1 MSKQKKAPGAF
12 TRKQIEKRKKPSA
25 RRLIKL
31 IEALAEVI
39 PIGSSIVDLGAGNGR
54 IAQALIDRGYD
65 VDAFDGAEGIVEATD
80 GFVRYADLTKCNS
93 HLYATHDWALFLEVG
108 EHVPIKHEQG
118 LFDEVSQMS
127 IQGLI
132 VSWATPNLVWPG
144 HVNNR
149 LLVYVAGEFARR
161 GWLVDEPATRIVGE
175 KANRFIRRRLI
186 VFRKW
191 VKAT

>member
-1 MSKQKKAPGAF
+1 MKTTKAPGAF
-12 TRKQIEKRKKPSA
+12 TRKQIEKRKKLST

-54 IAQALIDRGYD
+54 IAQALIERGYN
-65 VDAFDGAEGIVEATD
+65 VDAFDGAEDIEKATD
-80 GFVRYADLTKCNS
+80 GFVKYADLTKDNGN
-93 HLYATHDWALFLEVG
+93 LNGAYDWALFLEVG
-108 EHVPIKHEQG
+108 EHVPVEYEQG